1 MPLPIEE
8 LQAAGLYDPA
18 NEDGAERLALIRW
31 LEGLGFGLAEMRV
44 ADERGGL
51 SAIAGDH
58 RIVPG
63 ERMSRAEAIRRSGLE
78 TEEFD
83 RYSTAFGFVPIA
95 GAPIDEIGYTP
106 EEVAALT
113 GASQFSAM
121 FTPAEAVG
129 MVRVIGSSLARIAE
143 AAVSL
148 FLVDIEDPHLSAG
161 ESELALAHK
170 VYEATGL
177 LDGLLARLDPI
188 LRRHVMQ
195 AVERTRQASVGVERR
210 QYRYAVGFVDLVGFT
225 ELSSTM
231 AVHDLTN
238 FIRDFEAQTYDLVL
252 RAGARVVKLIGDEV
266 MFVTAD
272 VDAACRAAAA
282 LMAGFSSA
290 NERVVPRG
298 GIAFGDV
305 VVRGG
310 DYYGPVVNLA
320 SRLVDEA
327 VPEEVLVTEDVQR
340 AAIATEFEA
349 AGRRMVKGFP
359 APVTVYSLAC
369 PAGPP
374 PAPG

>member
-1 MPLPIEE
+1 MGLSIEQLRE
-8 LQAAGLYDPA
+8 AGLYDPA
-18 NEDGAERLALIRW
+18 EHDETDRLALIHW
-31 LEGLGFGLAEMRV
+31 LEGLGFGREEMMQ
-44 ADERGGL
+44 AAERGGL

-63 ERMSRAEAIRRSGLE
+63 PRMGREEALRRSGLDGD
-78 TEEFD
+78 EFD
-83 RYSTAFGFVPIA
+83 RFSTAFGFVPIS
-95 GAPIDEIGYTP
+95 GAPPGEVGYTS

-113 GASQFSAM
+113 MASQFSAM
-121 FTPAEAVG
+121 FTPSEAVS
-129 MVRVIGSSLARIAE
+129 MVRVIGSSFARMGE

-170 VYEATGL
+170 VYDAVGL

-195 AVERTRQASVGVERR
+195 AIERSRQASVGVERR

-225 ELSSTM
+225 ELTSTM
-231 AVHDLTN
+231 GAAELTE
-238 FIRDFEAQTYDLVL
+238 FIRDFEARTYDIVL

-266 MFVTAD
+266 MFVTVD

-282 LMAGFSSA
+282 LMEGFSVVD
-290 NERVVPRG
+290 ERVVPRG

-305 VVRGG
+305 LVRGG

-327 VPEEVLVTEDVQR
+327 VPEEVLVTAEVER
-340 AAIATEFEA
+340 TASATTFEEG
-349 AGRRMVKGFP
+349 GRRMVKGFP
-359 APVTVYSLAC
+359 TPVRVYSLA
-369 PAGPP
+369 GP
-374 PAPG
+374 